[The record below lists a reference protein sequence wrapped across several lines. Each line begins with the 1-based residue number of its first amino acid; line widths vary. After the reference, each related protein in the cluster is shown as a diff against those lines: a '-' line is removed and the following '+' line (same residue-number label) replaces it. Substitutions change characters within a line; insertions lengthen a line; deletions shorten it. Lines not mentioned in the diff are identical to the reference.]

1 MGLSAIDTASAR
13 GGDRLDQNGLGVD
26 DQKQWFARTFV
37 LESNNREEP
46 KTFTYVIS
54 NDLQQFLDSRF
65 ANATTSDLRNPLLKV
80 RVKLLAI
87 GFL

>member
-1 MGLSAIDTASAR
+1 M
-13 GGDRLDQNGLGVD
+13 D
-26 DQKQWFARTFV
+26 DQKQWFARTIV

-46 KTFTYVIS
+46 KTLTYVIS

-65 ANATTSDLRNPLLKV
+65 ANATTSDLRSQWLTV

>member
-1 MGLSAIDTASAR
+1 MLATAYMGLSAIDTASAR

-65 ANATTSDLRNPLLKV
+65 ANATTSDLRNP
-80 RVKLLAI
+80 
-87 GFL
+87 